1 MAWVISADR
10 VAGRFD
16 GPAEAVQGRIF
27 DVLSV
32 VKLGWSAG
40 VSWV

>member
-1 MAWVISADR
+1 VAWVIPADC

-27 DVLSV
+27 DVLSI